1 MNKPGSDP
9 FSTARARM
17 VDHQLRRRGIEDE
30 RVLRAMARVPRH
42 RFVPDPFLNEA
53 YDDHPLPIG
62 DGQTISQPY
71 IVALM
76 TAALDLYGQERV
88 LEIGTGSGYQTAI
101 LAELSAEV
109 FTVERSAALSEGAR
123 ARLAELGYR
132 NVTFVVGDGT
142 LGLPDQAPFSR
153 ILLTGSV
160 PRLPQAISSQ
170 LGEGGI
176 LVLPAGRREAQDLVR
191 VRRKGDDLAR
201 EDLGT
206 CAFVPL
212 IGAEGWREG
221 TSC

>member
-1 MNKPGSDP
+1 
-9 FSTARARM
+9 M
-17 VDHQLRRRGIEDE
+17 VDGQLRRRGIEDE
-30 RVLRAMARVPRH
+30 GVLRAMARVPRH
-42 RFVPDPFLNEA
+42 RFVPDPFLDEA

-76 TAALDLYGQERV
+76 TEALELRGREKV
-88 LEIGTGSGYQTAI
+88 LEVGTGSGYQTAI

-109 FTVERSAALSEGAR
+109 FTVERSASLSEGAR

-142 LGLPDQAPFSR
+142 LGLPEQAPFSR

-160 PRLPQAISSQ
+160 PRLPRALSSQ

-176 LVLPAGRREAQDLVR
+176 LVLPVGRRETQELAR
-191 VRRKGDDLAR
+191 VRRRGDDLGS

-212 IGAEGWREG
+212 IGAEGWGMG